1 MRTAINPFKTCVQ
14 VVHNMKL
21 ILSLILS
28 YCLTVPALAADVETM
43 RAQLNDSESITART
57 PLLTQVS
64 QIKNVLIIDAVR
76 ENDRWFNPEKKM
88 KESSLA
94 KAIADAHKKSVA
106 ENTIQA
112 YTEVIRQCQ
121 RETSQLQTVPFMR
134 SDSQQAH
141 CYRY

>member
-21 ILSLILS
+21 ILSLLLS
-28 YCLTVPALAADVETM
+28 YCLTAPALAADVETM
-43 RAQLNDSESITART
+43 RAQLYDSESMTTRT
-57 PLLTQVS
+57 SLLTQVS
-64 QIKNVLIIDAVR
+64 QIRNVLIVDAVR

-112 YTEVIRQCQ
+112 YTEVVRQCQ

>member
-1 MRTAINPFKTCVQ
+1 MLYEKMI
-14 VVHNMKL
+14 
-21 ILSLILS
+21 
-28 YCLTVPALAADVETM
+28 DG
-43 RAQLNDSESITART
+43 SI
-57 PLLTQVS
+57 Q
-64 QIKNVLIIDAVR
+64 
-76 ENDRWFNPEKKM
+76 KKM

-134 SDSQQAH
+134 SDSHIATVTDGVIT
-141 CYRY
+141 

>member
-1 MRTAINPFKTCVQ
+1 MRSAINPFKTCVQ

-21 ILSLILS
+21 ILSLVLS
-28 YCLTVPALAADVETM
+28 YCLTAPALAADVETM
-43 RAQLNDSESITART
+43 RAQLNDSESMTART

-64 QIKNVLIIDAVR
+64 QLRNVLIVDAVR
-76 ENDRWFNPEKKM
+76 ENDRWFNPEKDERIVSRK
-88 KESSLA
+88 SNCGCA
-94 KAIADAHKKSVA
+94 QKSVA

>member
-1 MRTAINPFKTCVQ
+1 MRNAINPFKTCVQ
-14 VVHNMKL
+14 VVHNMKS

-28 YCLTVPALAADVETM
+28 YGLTAPALAADVETM
-43 RAQLNDSESITART
+43 RAQSNDSESITART

-64 QIKNVLIIDAVR
+64 QLRNVLIVDAVR
-76 ENDRWFNPEKKM
+76 ENDRWLNPEKKM

-112 YTEVIRQCQ
+112 YTEVVRQCQ

>member
-1 MRTAINPFKTCVQ
+1 MRTAINPFKTYVQ

-21 ILSLILS
+21 ILSLLLS
-28 YCLTVPALAADVETM
+28 YCLTAPALAADVETM
-43 RAQLNDSESITART
+43 RAQLNDSESMTART

-64 QIKNVLIIDAVR
+64 QIRNVLIVDAVR

-94 KAIADAHKKSVA
+94 KAIADAHKKNVA

-112 YTEVIRQCQ
+112 YTKVLRQCQ

-134 SDSQQAH
+134 SESQQAH